1 MTGDTPAAA
10 TFTLRRVSML
20 GGVLLATAAVVWFTW
35 PRPDTLIRIGED
47 GVAVVVDRFG
57 RLAPLP
63 DTVEVGGSGTRRV
76 IRVENRDTANHRLA
90 MFNIPAGERND
101 YTVPRGVFGGE
112 CSAHPTKRQL
122 TFRIR

>member
-1 MTGDTPAAA
+1 MSETAGTSPTVTPRRAALLLA
-10 TFTLRRVSML
+10 L
-20 GGVLLATAAVVWFTW
+20 LLATAAVVWFTW

-57 RLAPLP
+57 RLQPLP

-76 IRVENRDTANHRLA
+76 IRVENRDTVNHRLA

>member
-1 MTGDTPAAA
+1 MTSDTPAAT
-10 TFTLRRVSML
+10 TFTLRRTLTLS
-20 GGVLLATAAVVWFTW
+20 GVLLATAAIVWFTW

-57 RLAPLP
+57 RIEPLP

-76 IRVENRDTANHRLA
+76 IRVENRDTVNHRLA

-112 CSAHPTKRQL
+112 CSAHPSKRQL

>member
-1 MTGDTPAAA
+1 MSETDGTSPTVTPRRAALLLA
-10 TFTLRRVSML
+10 L
-20 GGVLLATAAVVWFTW
+20 LLATAAVVWFTW

-57 RLAPLP
+57 RLQPLP

-76 IRVENRDTANHRLA
+76 IRVENRDTVNHRLA

>member
-76 IRVENRDTANHRLA
+76 IRVENRDTVNHRLA

>member
-1 MTGDTPAAA
+1 MIGDTPAAA

-76 IRVENRDTANHRLA
+76 IRVENRDTVNHRLA

>member
-20 GGVLLATAAVVWFTW
+20 SGVLLATAAVVWFTW

-76 IRVENRDTANHRLA
+76 IRVENRDTVNHRLA

>member
-1 MTGDTPAAA
+1 MTGAAPSSG
-10 TFTLRRVSML
+10 TFTTRRVL
-20 GGVLLATAAVVWFTW
+20 TLAGVLLTTTAVVWFTW

-47 GVAVVVDRFG
+47 GVAVLVDRFG
-57 RLAPLP
+57 QIEPLP
-63 DTVEVGGSGTRRV
+63 DTVEVGGSGTRRM
-76 IRVENRDTANHRLA
+76 IRVENRDTVGHRLA

>member
-57 RLAPLP
+57 RFAPLP

-76 IRVENRDTANHRLA
+76 IRVENRDTVNHRLA

>member
-63 DTVEVGGSGTRRV
+63 DTVEVGGSGTRRI
-76 IRVENRDTANHRLA
+76 IRVENRDTVGHRLA

>member
-1 MTGDTPAAA
+1 MTHGTPPVAM
-10 TFTLRRVSML
+10 FTLRRVSML
-20 GGVLLATAAVVWFTW
+20 GAVLLATAGIVWFTW

-76 IRVENRDTANHRLA
+76 IRVENRDTVNHRLA

>member
-57 RLAPLP
+57 RLTPLP

>member
-1 MTGDTPAAA
+1 MTGDRVTAAP
-10 TFTLRRVSML
+10 FTLRRVSML
-20 GGVLLATAAVVWFTW
+20 GGVLLATAAIVWFTW

-47 GVAVVVDRFG
+47 GVAVIVDRFG
-57 RLAPLP
+57 RLEPLP

-76 IRVENRDTANHRLA
+76 IRVENRDTVNHRLA

>member
-1 MTGDTPAAA
+1 MTGGAPPSG
-10 TFTLRRVSML
+10 TFTPRRML
-20 GGVLLATAAVVWFTW
+20 TLAGVLLATTAVVWFTW

-57 RLAPLP
+57 QIAPLP

-76 IRVENRDTANHRLA
+76 IRVENRDTVDHRLA